1 MTWTGEGERAG
12 AVECRDRNG
21 LVMLVDQG
29 LRFFFAKPDREHPA
43 FTARATFHESRAQS
57 GNSRALFQREQP
69 GNACRSDSTDAM
81 AKNGGGMHPPRFPQ
95 LRQSN
100 LHRENGGM
108 CNLCTMQ
115 LSGLLGAAEFFKK
128 RKSRDAT

>member
-1 MTWTGEGERAG
+1 MTWTGEGERAR

-57 GNSRALFQREQP
+57 GDLRALFQREQT
-69 GNACRSDSTDAM
+69 GNACRSDFTDAM
-81 AKNGGGMHPPRFPQ
+81 AKNSGGMHAPRFPK

-100 LHRENGGM
+100 LHRENGGL
-108 CNLCTMQ
+108 CNLGTMQ
-115 LSGLLGAAEFFKK
+115 L
-128 RKSRDAT
+128 